1 MDSRTKHPNQ
11 TNENENMN
19 EIFFLENT
27 LWLKEFQFILKI
39 FFERQTDIHVPVLF
53 GNALLW
59 TVIFFHKYL

>member
-19 EIFFLENT
+19 EFFSWKHTLIERISIYFKNIF
-27 LWLKEFQFILKI
+27 LKDK
-39 FFERQTDIHVPVLF
+39 QTYVPVLF

-59 TVIFFHKYL
+59 TVIFFQKYL